1 MINILE
7 NISLK
12 HYNTF
17 GIDIKARYFVK
28 VRCIDDLT
36 ALLQTKYFQENR
48 RIIIGG
54 GSNLLFRHDFQGII
68 ILVEIKGVHYQG
80 STQSSTILKV
90 GAGENWNEFVEL
102 CVKNR
107 LYGIE
112 NLVYIP
118 GKVGAAP
125 VQNIGAYGVEQ
136 KDFLHKVEY
145 FDISTG
151 KIVILHQ
158 AECKFDYRSSI
169 FKNELED
176 KAIITN
182 VYYELSREWKPNINY
197 KDIKQELDKFTFVEP
212 DAEYVMNTVKRVRK
226 NKLPA
231 PSDIGNAGSFFKNP
245 VVDEQ
250 YFYTLKEKYPDI
262 PYFQLDNQYK
272 IPAAY
277 LIEKCG
283 WKGYRS
289 GNCGVYDH
297 HSLILVNYGN
307 ASGEEIFQLSENI
320 RQSVQ
325 DEFGILLERE
335 VIVVE

>member
-12 HYNTF
+12 RYNTF
-17 GIDIKARYFVK
+17 GIEAKARYFVK
-28 VRCIDDLT
+28 VQSIDDIF
-36 ALLQTKYFQENR
+36 ALLQTKHFQENR
-48 RIIIGG
+48 WIVLGG
-54 GSNLLFRHDFQGII
+54 GSNLLFRRDFPGLI
-68 ILVEIKGVHYQG
+68 ILVDIKGVHYEG
-80 STQSSTILKV
+80 STQSNTILKV
-90 GAGENWNEFVEL
+90 GAGENWNDFVEL

-136 KDFLHKVEY
+136 KDFCHKVE
-145 FDISTG
+145 FVDTITG
-151 KIVILHQ
+151 KIEVLHKD
-158 AECKFDYRSSI
+158 ECNFDYRNSI
-169 FKNELED
+169 FKSNLAG
-176 KAIITN
+176 KTIITN

-197 KDIKQELDKFTFVEP
+197 KDIKQELDKFSFVEP

-226 NKLPA
+226 SKLPEPA
-231 PSDIGNAGSFFKNP
+231 VIGNAGSFFKNP
-245 VVDEQ
+245 VVDENQ
-250 YFYTLKEKYPDI
+250 LLLLNEKFPDI
-262 PYFQLDNQYK
+262 PYFLSGEKYK

-283 WKGYRS
+283 WKGRRF
-289 GNCGVYDH
+289 GNCGVYEK

-307 ASGEEIFQLSENI
+307 ATGEDIYQLSENI

-325 DEFGILLERE
+325 DKFGIWLERE

>member
-12 HYNTF
+12 RYNTF
-17 GIDIKARYFVK
+17 GIDAKARYFVK
-28 VRCIDDLT
+28 VHSIDDIFD
-36 ALLQTKYFQENR
+36 LLQTKQFQENR
-48 RIIIGG
+48 RIILGG
-54 GSNLLFRHDFQGII
+54 GSNLLFRSDFQGLV
-68 ILVEIKGVHYQG
+68 ILVEIKGVHFEG
-80 STQSSTILKV
+80 STKSNTILKV
-90 GAGENWNEFVEL
+90 ASGENWTDFVEL

-107 LYGIE
+107 LYGLE
-112 NLVYIP
+112 NLVSIP

-136 KDFLHKVEY
+136 KDYLHKVEY
-145 FDISTG
+145 IDSTTG
-151 KIVILHQ
+151 NIEVVDKD
-158 AECKFDYRSSI
+158 ECKFEYRSSV
-169 FKNELED
+169 FKGNLEG

-197 KDIKQELDKFTFVEP
+197 KDIKQELDKFSFVKP
-212 DAEYVMNTVKRVRK
+212 DAEYVLNTVKRIRK
-226 NKLPA
+226 RKLPD
-231 PSDIGNAGSFFKNP
+231 PLDIGNAGSFFKNP
-245 VVDEQ
+245 VVDESQ
-250 YFYTLKEKYPDI
+250 FLTLKEKYPDI
-262 PYFQLDNQYK
+262 PYFLSNDKYK

-283 WKGYRS
+283 WKGRS
-289 GNCGVYDH
+289 VGNCGVYDK

-307 ASGEEIFQLSENI
+307 ASGEEIYQLSENI

-325 DEFGILLERE
+325 EQFGILLERE